1 MTMSKISL
9 DTNILIYSHEQPD
22 LFKRNIALDKLDLS
36 PVISTQV
43 LSEYIN
49 VLRRLYKIPK
59 QELITLC
66 CGNIEGCIIQPVTV
80 STLKLAGQI
89 IHRYDLQLFDS
100 IIVASS
106 IEAGC
111 EILYSE
117 DMQHNL
123 IIEKQLRIINPFV
136 SQV

>member
-1 MTMSKISL
+1 MTKIAL
-9 DTNILIYSHEQPD
+9 DTNILIYSHQTSN
-22 LFKRNIALDKLDLS
+22 LKKRDIALNKLDFS

-49 VLRRLYKIPK
+49 VLKRLMKISK
-59 QELITLC
+59 QELMTLC
-66 CGNIEGCIIQPVTV
+66 LGNIEGCKIQSVTI
-80 STLKLAGQI
+80 STLKLAEYI
-89 IHRYDLQLFDS
+89 INRYDLQLFDS

-106 IEAGC
+106 LEAGC

-123 IIEKQLRIINPFV
+123 VIDEKLKIINPFI
-136 SQV
+136 